1 MKILRT
7 VEELTNCLAAEK
19 EAEIGFVPTMGF
31 LHEGHLT
38 LIREARRENSRVVVS
53 VFVNPTQF
61 GPDEDFESYPRDEK
75 RDAELAEAAGADFLF
90 IPSTSEMYPA
100 PLSVTFT
107 VTKRTDVLD
116 GAKRPGHF
124 DGVVT
129 VLAKLFQLVQ
139 PKRAYFGQKDA
150 QQVAV
155 VKNFV
160 ADYFFPVEIR
170 TVPTVREEDGLARS
184 SRNVYL
190 TETERQDAPKLHQA
204 LLAGRLAYQ
213 KTLDTEKAYQA
224 VREVLGETARS
235 IDYLALLSFPDFDEN
250 LDKSA
255 ELILAIAV
263 KYSKARLIDNEIFT
277 AKEAGK

>member
-1 MKILRT
+1 MLRT
-7 VEELTNCLAAEK
+7 VEELTTCLAAEK
-19 EAEIGFVPTMGF
+19 GAEIGFVPTMGF

-38 LIREARRENSRVVVS
+38 LIRTARQENERVVVS

-61 GPDEDFESYPRDEK
+61 GPGEDFESYPRDAA

-90 IPSTSEMYPA
+90 MPSAAEMYPA
-100 PLSVTFT
+100 PLSVKFT

-139 PKRAYFGQKDA
+139 PDRAYFGQKDA

-170 TVPTVREEDGLARS
+170 TVPTVREDDGLARS

-190 TETERQDAPKLHQA
+190 TEWERQDAPKLHQA
-204 LLAGRLAYQ
+204 LLAGKAAYQ
-213 KTLDTEKAYQA
+213 ETLDVEKAYQA

-235 IDYLALLSFPDFDEN
+235 IDYLALLSFPGFDEN
-250 LDKSA
+250 LHESA
-255 ELILAIAV
+255 DLILAIAV
-263 KYSKARLIDNEIFT
+263 QYSKARLIDNEIFT
-277 AKEAGK
+277 VKGAGK

>member
-7 VEELTNCLAAEK
+7 VEELTTCLAAEK
-19 EAEIGFVPTMGF
+19 GAEIGFVPTMGF

-38 LIREARRENSRVVVS
+38 LIRTARQENERVVVS

-61 GPDEDFESYPRDEK
+61 GPGEDFESYPRDAA

-90 IPSTSEMYPA
+90 MPSAAEMYPA
-100 PLSVTFT
+100 PLSVKFT

-139 PKRAYFGQKDA
+139 PDRAYFGQKDA

-170 TVPTVREEDGLARS
+170 TVPTVREDDGLARS

-190 TETERQDAPKLHQA
+190 TEWERQDAPKLHQA
-204 LLAGRLAYQ
+204 LLAGKAAYQ
-213 KTLDTEKAYQA
+213 ETLDVEKAYQA

-235 IDYLALLSFPDFDEN
+235 IDYLALLSFPGFDEN
-250 LDKSA
+250 LHESA
-255 ELILAIAV
+255 DLILAIAV
-263 KYSKARLIDNEIFT
+263 QYSKARLIDNEIFT
-277 AKEAGK
+277 VKGAGK